1 MRLGIDAS
9 NIRDGGGLTHLR
21 ELLNAA
27 QPQAHGITQV
37 SVWAGAKTLRQLAP
51 KPWLERLHEPLL
63 DQSLPARIYWQ
74 KVKLPRLAQQHCD
87 CLFAPGGSCDGSF
100 RPVITE
106 SQNLL
111 PFEPTELARY
121 GFSVIA
127 AKFRLLRVKQARSFR
142 LADGVIFLSEYARAL
157 ITRDVQLKGSARI
170 IPHGINPRFRALPR
184 QQKPL
189 SAYAPGRPFKLLY
202 VSRVEPYKHQWQ
214 VVAAVAQLK
223 KAGLPISL
231 ELIGPATHPAS
242 AERLRRAIYRV
253 DPCESFIRY
262 RAEVPY
268 AELPDYYRRADSFVF
283 ASSCENLPNILLEAM
298 AAGLPCACA
307 RRGPL
312 PEVLRDAG
320 VYFNPEQPNELAAAI
335 ATLLDDH
342 ALREHCAWRA
352 HSYAQAYSWERCA
365 SETFAHLLA
374 TAQPATAR
382 APLLHGFTEPLSHH

>member
-21 ELLNAA
+21 ELLHAA
-27 QPQAHGITQV
+27 EPQEHGITKV

-51 KPWLERLHEPLL
+51 KPWLELLHEPLL
-63 DQSLPARIYWQ
+63 DQSLPARVYWQ

-87 CLFAPGGSCDGSF
+87 CLFAPGGSCDGNF
-100 RPVITE
+100 HPVITE

-111 PFEPTELARY
+111 PFEPAELARY
-121 GFSVIA
+121 GFSAMA
-127 AKFRLLRVKQARSFR
+127 AKFTLLRFKQARSFR
-142 LADGVIFLSEYARAL
+142 QADGMIFLSEYARSL

-170 IPHGINPRFRALPR
+170 IPHGINECFRARPR
-184 QQKPL
+184 QQKPS
-189 SAYAPGRPFKLLY
+189 SAYSPGRPFKLLY

-231 ELIGPATHPAS
+231 ELIGPVTHPAS
-242 AERLRRAIYRV
+242 AKRLRQAIYRV

-262 RAEVPY
+262 RAEIPY
-268 AELPDYYRRADSFVF
+268 AELPGYYRHADSFVF

-307 RRGPL
+307 SRGPM

-320 VYFNPEQPNELAAAI
+320 IYFNPEQPAEIAAAI
-335 ATLLDDH
+335 AALLNDH
-342 ALREHCAWRA
+342 SLREQCAWRA
-352 HSYAQAYSWERCA
+352 YQYAQAYSWERCA
-365 SETFAHLLA
+365 SETFSHLA
-374 TAQPATAR
+374 TTAQQAADR
-382 APLLHGFTEPLSHH
+382 VSLLHGFTEPVSHH